1 MNDREVM
8 SGESHPGLERDGFF
22 HGKKKECIRPCL
34 REQGRSHPMF
44 VKIAVLIVYFMIVLA
59 IGFLARTRWKS
70 TPETYFLADRKL
82 STFTLLGTMVA
93 TNFSAFTVFGTSGAG
108 YRDGYAF
115 FPIMGFGTGF
125 MALTFWFLGRKIWEV
140 GRERG
145 LVTPPELIYQLYGS
159 PWLSLI
165 FAVVMIFF
173 TIPYLA
179 LQPMAA
185 GYALKELVG
194 LPHVY
199 GCIVVTGIIL
209 LYTLRGGLRAVAWTD
224 LFQGSV
230 MFILLLVSLV
240 MLARH
245 HGGFVAANQ
254 KVLSSFPELFSRP
267 GGLGKYSAG
276 IWFSFMMLWFFC
288 DPMFPQLFQRFFT
301 ARSKTA
307 ISQTMFFYPL
317 VCTAVFFLPI
327 SVGVLGRLSF
337 PDLAGKQ
344 ADKILPMVLAQFS
357 GDFMAALVIAAGL
370 AALMST
376 MDSQLLTLSSIFTRD
391 ILPLIRKRKNET
403 SLPGRLFVIFLSIA
417 GLALA
422 YRPPA
427 TILQIATQTFTGLAV
442 LFPTV
447 IFGLYLRRVYASA
460 AILSILTGESL
471 LVLFYLKRIPS
482 GDFLPVVWIMIF
494 TFAIYIAV
502 HNIWLWKE
510 HDWGLQWPK
519 WLSSPYPYV
528 MMGLFI
534 LGLDFWAWGRIGPL
548 LMGVPWWL
556 GYFVALSG
564 LQMLAMWLMLKKEYE
579 LSQTG

>member
-1 MNDREVM
+1 MV
-8 SGESHPGLERDGFF
+8 
-22 HGKKKECIRPCL
+22 
-34 REQGRSHPMF
+34 
-44 VKIAVLIVYFMIVLA
+44 VKISVLIVYFLIVLA
-59 IGFLARTRWKS
+59 IGFVARTRWKS
-70 TPETYFLADRKL
+70 TPETYFLADRRL
-82 STFTLLGTMVA
+82 STFILLGTMVA

-125 MALTFWFLGRKIWEV
+125 MALTFYVLGRKIWEV
-140 GRERG
+140 GRKRG
-145 LVTPPELIYQLYGS
+145 LVTPPELIYELYGN
-159 PWLSLI
+159 PWLSLL

-185 GYALKELVG
+185 GYALKTLVG

-245 HGGFVAANQ
+245 HGGFVVANQ
-254 KVLSSFPELFSRP
+254 KVLISFPDLFSRP
-267 GGLGKYSAG
+267 GGLGKYSIG

-301 ARSKTA
+301 ARNKTA
-307 ISQTMFFYPL
+307 ISRTMFFYPL

-337 PDLAGKQ
+337 PDLVGKQ
-344 ADKILPMVLAQFS
+344 ADKILPMVLAEFS

-391 ILPLIRKRKNET
+391 ILPLIRKRKSET
-403 SLPGRLFVIFLSIA
+403 SLPGRLFVIFLSLA

-422 YRPPA
+422 YKPPA

-447 IFGLYLRRVYASA
+447 LFGLYLKRVYASA
-460 AILSILTGESL
+460 AMLSILSGETL
-471 LVLFYLKRIPS
+471 LVLFYLKLIPS
-482 GDFLPVVWIMIF
+482 GGFLPVVWVMLF
-494 TFAIYIAV
+494 TFTVYLMV
-502 HNIWLWKE
+502 HGLVLWKE
-510 HDWGLQWPK
+510 KAWHPQWPL
-519 WLSSPYPYV
+519 WIRNPYL
-528 MMGLFI
+528 MAMTGLFI
-534 LGLDFWAWGRIGPL
+534 LGIDFWAWGRVRPL
-548 LMGVPWWL
+548 IMGLPWWL
-556 GYFVALSG
+556 GYFVVLSG
-564 LQMLAMWLMLKKEYE
+564 VQMLFMWFMLRQRRG
-579 LSQTG
+579 LSETG